1 MTDEGLEEFKKELLG
16 LSESAKY
23 ALHVSFM
30 INAAGQQIF
39 QDTTFRVD
47 QPLNQ
52 KVLQLVR
59 EDFAKAAKV
68 LPEAVVILS
77 FQRLPYEESQT

>member
-1 MTDEGLEEFKKELLG
+1 MTDEELEEFKKELLG

-30 INAAGQQIF
+30 INAAGQQLF
-39 QDTTFRVD
+39 QDTTFRID

-52 KVLQLVR
+52 NVIELVR
-59 EDFAKAAKV
+59 QDFAKAARV
-68 LPEAVVILS
+68 LPEAVTILS
-77 FQRLPYEESQT
+77 FQRLPYKEKEV